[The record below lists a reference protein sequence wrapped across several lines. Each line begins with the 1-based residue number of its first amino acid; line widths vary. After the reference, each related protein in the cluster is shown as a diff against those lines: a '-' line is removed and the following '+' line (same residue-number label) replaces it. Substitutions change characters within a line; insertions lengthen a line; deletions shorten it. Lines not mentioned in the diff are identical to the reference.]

1 MRTVTAAWRVL
12 RASQWAVEAQRGHG
26 SPGTPSIGRRPSVQR
41 HFDPVVELRL
51 RLESDP
57 VYAAI
62 RQYSPDDFRKV
73 NVALGRQLAQGRGHA
88 PAIEA
93 MHEAVR
99 GIRPFTLHLGK
110 YTSLEKGSH
119 GRTAVMEV
127 LGDLGELTAMHES
140 LESALYDRGF
150 SRERKKFVPHIT
162 LGRSVEQDDLTAME
176 LKNSIRANASL
187 TVQAITLFE
196 SRREKGEMVYIP
208 LHREKI

>member
-1 MRTVTAAWRVL
+1 
-12 RASQWAVEAQRGHG
+12 
-26 SPGTPSIGRRPSVQR
+26 
-41 HFDPVVELRL
+41 
-51 RLESDP
+51 
-57 VYAAI
+57 
-62 RQYSPDDFRKV
+62 
-73 NVALGRQLAQGRGHA
+73 
-88 PAIEA
+88 
-93 MHEAVR
+93 
-99 GIRPFTLHLGK
+99 
-110 YTSLEKGSH
+110 
-119 GRTAVMEV
+119 MEG

>member
-1 MRTVTAAWRVL
+1 
-12 RASQWAVEAQRGHG
+12 
-26 SPGTPSIGRRPSVQR
+26 
-41 HFDPVVELRL
+41 
-51 RLESDP
+51 
-57 VYAAI
+57 
-62 RQYSPDDFRKV
+62 
-73 NVALGRQLAQGRGHA
+73 
-88 PAIEA
+88 
-93 MHEAVR
+93 MHEALR